1 MNKYIFILILFD
13 FFRLLLNS
21 YSIEN
26 DLNSFIQT
34 FRLQRAQPLM
44 ATTTRSTS
52 LYVPPPQFDNKS
64 DASFPTRST
73 SLYVPPPQFDNKS
86 DVSFHTRS
94 SEQSTEYP
102 PVLRTLS
109 PDDVQKMK
117 YKIELGL

>member
-1 MNKYIFILILFD
+1 
-13 FFRLLLNS
+13 
-21 YSIEN
+21 
-26 DLNSFIQT
+26 
-34 FRLQRAQPLM
+34 M

-52 LYVPPPQFDNKS
+52 LYVPPSQFDNKS
-64 DASFPTRST
+64 DVNFPTRST

-94 SEQSTEYP
+94 SEQSTGYP